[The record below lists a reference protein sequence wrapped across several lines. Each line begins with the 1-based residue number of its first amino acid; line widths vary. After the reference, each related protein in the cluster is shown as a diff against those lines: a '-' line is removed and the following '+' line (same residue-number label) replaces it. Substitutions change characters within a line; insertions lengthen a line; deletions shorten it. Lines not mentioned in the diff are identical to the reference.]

1 MSQLSSAVR
10 TQPNASPELGLTMTQ
25 ILRNPLV
32 ALRASME
39 TLAGEF
45 RADDPRGATLQGALA
60 QVLSLSRDLDA
71 LVDYAAPR
79 PIQPL
84 HCQVEEILRAALR
97 GLRFDQTARVKLAH
111 ASPDASLYID
121 GPLLADCLA
130 LLIRNT
136 LADPQELIL
145 LSASRD
151 EQSTCFSLIEG
162 VHNASFDD
170 DLRAT
175 LQATQDAALELGLRL
190 ARRDVERMNGTLV
203 VEHTALGN
211 TRLVVRVPNGQE
223 PSKR

>member
-1 MSQLSSAVR
+1 MPQLSQAV
-10 TQPNASPELGLTMTQ
+10 QAPPGASTELGLTMTQ

-71 LVDYAAPR
+71 LVNYAAPR
-79 PIQPL
+79 PLQPL
-84 HCQVEEILRAALR
+84 YCKVEEILRAALR
-97 GLRFDQTARVKLAH
+97 GLRFDQAARVKLAH
-111 ASPDASLYID
+111 ASPDAGLYVD

-136 LADPQELIL
+136 LTDPQELIL

-151 EQSTCFSLIEG
+151 EQWTTFSLIEG
-162 VHNASFDD
+162 VHDSSRAHDGRAS
-170 DLRAT
+170 

-211 TRLVVRVPNGQE
+211 TRNVVRIPNGQE